1 MTYILN
7 RNELDPDYIT
17 KSLKINNTEFN
28 INDIF
33 TAYDELTERDKKEKI
48 YINDVKIGDIIYY
61 DDTNTDD
68 IIYGLVYKKTKRY
81 LFLEQLQYIHIYIKI
96 DDEHGKEIYFINF
109 LEPRYI
115 KQKRIFIKDIYKTN
129 KPQILTKIKNNVNY
143 IIGNF

>member
-7 RNELDPDYIT
+7 RNELDPEYI
-17 KSLKINNTEFN
+17 KASFKINNTEFN

-33 TAYDELTERDKKEKI
+33 TAYDELIERDKKEKI

-61 DDTNTDD
+61 DDISTDD
-68 IIYGLVYKKTKRY
+68 IIYGLVYKKTNRY
-81 LFLEQLQYIHIYIKI
+81 LFLEQLQYIHIYIKF

-109 LEPRYI
+109 LEPKYI